1 MKLSLLLSLLLLLL
15 LLSLNVFTESSSA
28 QAALFGDDGND
39 KISLYCM
46 SRKLRFV
53 NKVVNSQCTQP
64 SGVLHFMFYI
74 TKIPYGRLRF

>member
-1 MKLSLLLSLLLLLL
+1 MSCARKKLSLLLSLL

-39 KISLYCM
+39 NISLYCM

-53 NKVVNSQCTQP
+53 NTVVNSQCTQP
-64 SGVLHFMFYI
+64 SGVLHFIYNENSVRPI
-74 TKIPYGRLRF
+74 SC